1 MIALETKW
9 FAVTDWA
16 GVHHHHVS
24 QLEGEG
30 GRWRWR
36 GGAGVATCHKS
47 NVGDVWKLGCCCCWC
62 LVEPCL

>member
-36 GGAGVATCHKS
+36 GGAGLAD
-47 NVGDVWKLGCCCCWC
+47 GDMQKK
-62 LVEPCL
+62 VEGQV